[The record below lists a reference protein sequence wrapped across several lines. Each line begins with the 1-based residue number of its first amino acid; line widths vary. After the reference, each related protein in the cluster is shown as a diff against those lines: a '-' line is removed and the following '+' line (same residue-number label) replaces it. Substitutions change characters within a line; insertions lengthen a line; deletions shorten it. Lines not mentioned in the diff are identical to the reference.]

1 MEEKGTK
8 LSMPREIKIQ
18 TMEDAL
24 KEDRFDIFM
33 GLAKILLDA
42 PISQGGI
49 ETEVIEVIWNKYE

>member
-1 MEEKGTK
+1 MENLI

-18 TMEDAL
+18 TLDDAL

-42 PISQGGI
+42 PISKGGI
-49 ETEVIEVIWNKYE
+49 EADLIDEIWNKYE